1 MCAYQINGISGP
13 YDKLNIDSSIKY
25 ARNASANQKDF
36 VISPLRDVNN
46 IQAPVLKFA
55 QDEKSLDENIEKLDK
70 FTKENDAY
78 LASLPPLEY
87 EYRYMP
93 KPINGKIDKKALMG
107 VAYEQM
113 GQKEFSVKDFETNF
127 LDTNKMTAG
136 PLDINQ
142 DGKIDVSEYAANILA
157 TDMLSKD
164 MTDVTKI
171 DGSINSKGMNAM
183 LTYSTKANA
192 AAAQKLYANIYKTF
206 ELAAELDEFDNY

>member
-1 MCAYQINGISGP
+1 
-13 YDKLNIDSSIKY
+13 
-25 ARNASANQKDF
+25 
-36 VISPLRDVNN
+36 
-46 IQAPVLKFA
+46 
-55 QDEKSLDENIEKLDK
+55 
-70 FTKENDAY
+70 
-78 LASLPPLEY
+78 
-87 EYRYMP
+87 
-93 KPINGKIDKKALMG
+93 
-107 VAYEQM
+107 
-113 GQKEFSVKDFETNF
+113 
-127 LDTNKMTAG
+127 MTAG

-142 DGKIDVSEYAANILA
+142 DGKIDVSEYAANILV